1 MFASDIVLYSR
12 RVGLS
17 VPVAIG
23 VVARSI
29 AIPAGLRLL
38 THLLGWPT
46 PMVREAVLTLAI
58 PTTAIAVILAVQYH
72 KAEQQMA
79 SRLFFSTI
87 FSVVTVGGFIWAT
100 A

>member
-29 AIPAGLRLL
+29 AIAGLRLL

-58 PTTAIAVILAVQYH
+58 PTTAIAVILAVQYL